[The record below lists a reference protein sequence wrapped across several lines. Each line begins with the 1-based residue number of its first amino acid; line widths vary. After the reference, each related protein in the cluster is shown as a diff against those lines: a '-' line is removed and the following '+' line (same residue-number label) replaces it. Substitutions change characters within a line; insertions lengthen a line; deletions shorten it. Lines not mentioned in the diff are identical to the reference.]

1 MDFFQ
6 ELLSSDTR
14 LLLGN
19 IIGNLFFFW
28 VLHILPVHA
37 FFIVLVSFFGVI
49 AENLRIEPEV
59 TEWSLRLLHF
69 VLSCIVFFVILGGPF
84 IRT

>member
-28 VLHILPVHA
+28 VLHIWPVHA
-37 FFIVLVSFFGVI
+37 FFIILVSFFGVI
-49 AENLRIEPEV
+49 AENLWIEPEV